1 MTRTIE
7 ALRAVA
13 RRLEPL
19 ETKFVFLGGAVI
31 ELLVDNPTVSELRP
45 TKDVDVVAEVLTT
58 SAFYALEQRLRQA
71 GFQHDTSEDAPLCR
85 WLVDGYRVDVMPVE
99 APPLGMNTRWFR
111 EALDFP
117 VPNSLGD
124 GCEINVVSAP
134 VFIATKLE
142 AYRDRGRRDVQASH
156 DVEDIISVIDGCA
169 DIVEA
174 LASAPPVVR
183 SFVVR
188 ELLSWT
194 DRDGWTDL
202 IAGHLSGM
210 SLSAGRESIVC
221 DRILRICE
229 LPGLRTGYR

>member
-58 SAFYALEQRLRQA
+58 SVFYELEERLRQA
-71 GFQHDTSEDAPLCR
+71 GFQHDTSEGAPLCR
-85 WLVDGYRVDVMPVE
+85 WLVDGYHVDVMPVE

-117 VPNSLGD
+117 VSRNLGD
-124 GCEINVVSAP
+124 GCEIDVVSAP

-142 AYRDRGRRDVQASH
+142 AFRDKGKGDFQASH
-156 DVEDIISVIDGCA
+156 DIEDVVSVVDGCA
-169 DIVEA
+169 DIVIQV
-174 LASAPPVVR
+174 SYAPGAVR
-183 SFVVR
+183 GFVME
-188 ELLSWT
+188 ELGVWLKRP
-194 DRDGWTDL
+194 DFTDL
-202 IAGHLSGM
+202 VAGHLSGM
-210 SLSAGRESIVC
+210 SLSAGREPIVC
-221 DRILRICE
+221 ERIRSICE
-229 LPGLRTGYR
+229 LAG